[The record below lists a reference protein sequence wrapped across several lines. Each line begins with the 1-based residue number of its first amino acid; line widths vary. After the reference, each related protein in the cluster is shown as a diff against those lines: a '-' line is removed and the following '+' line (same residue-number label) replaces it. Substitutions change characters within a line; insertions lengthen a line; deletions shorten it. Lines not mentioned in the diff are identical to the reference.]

1 MDMINRKNTGSIT
14 SMKFMLAFSLATIML
29 LANSNKANAQTG
41 EDEVFIAVEE
51 MPTFPGGDK
60 ALHESL
66 YKNLRYPEEA
76 YNNNIEGKVLIRFVI
91 TKDGTVTNATVLRSA
106 DPALD
111 KAALDAVKK
120 LPKFNPG
127 KQGGKP
133 VNVWYT
139 LPIVFKMQ

>member
-1 MDMINRKNTGSIT
+1 MEMINRKRVGSKT
-14 SMKFMLAFSLATIML
+14 SLQLMLALSLATVMF
-29 LANSNKANAQTG
+29 LANSNKTYAQTG
-41 EDEVFIAVEE
+41 DDEVYIAVEE

-66 YKNLRYPEEA
+66 YRNLRYPEEA

-91 TKDGTVTNATVLRSA
+91 TKEGAVTNVTVLRSA
-106 DPALD
+106 DVNLD

-133 VNVWYT
+133 VAVWFT

>member
-1 MDMINRKNTGSIT
+1 MITTKNNGSK
-14 SMKFMLAFSLATIML
+14 SSLKLMLVFSLATLMFL
-29 LANSNKANAQTG
+29 SNSNKAQAQTG
-41 EDEVFIAVEE
+41 DEEVLIAVEE

-60 ALHESL
+60 ALHEAL

-91 TKDGTVTNATVLRSA
+91 SKDGSVTNASVLRSA
-106 DPALD
+106 DTALD
-111 KAALDAVKK
+111 KAALEAVKK

-127 KQGGKP
+127 KQGGKA

-139 LPIVFKMQ
+139 LPIVFKIQ